1 MQMKSM
7 LGAQN
12 RFLQLH
18 ECAGFCHKG
27 NLLGQGTSMGSTK
40 AALAVK
46 PGTIHSSVFL
56 LQS

>member
-1 MQMKSM
+1 MQKKSM

-18 ECAGFCHKG
+18 ERTGFCHKG
-27 NLLGQGTSMGSTK
+27 NLLGLDTSMGSTK

-46 PGTIHSSVFL
+46 LGTIHSSVFL
-56 LQS
+56 

>member
-27 NLLGQGTSMGSTK
+27 NLLGQDTLMGSTK

-46 PGTIHSSVFL
+46 PGTIRSSVFL
-56 LQS
+56 